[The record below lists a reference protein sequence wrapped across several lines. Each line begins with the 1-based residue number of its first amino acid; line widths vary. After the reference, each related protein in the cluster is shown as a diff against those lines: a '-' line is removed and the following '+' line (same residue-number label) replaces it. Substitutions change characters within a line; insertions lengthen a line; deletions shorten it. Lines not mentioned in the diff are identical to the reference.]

1 MNAFLKSQDILDGKI
16 AYWTDRL
23 LGTGYV
29 IIPNAADPEVIA
41 GIDEDFREPFEKT
54 PFSQGNFF
62 GNRTVRFARALIRSR
77 HSATL
82 VQDGLIQGIAERVLL
97 PFCESIQLNLT
108 QAIAVHPGA
117 PAQLPHR
124 DQDMWGGPKGQ
135 MEYMVNVI
143 WPLTRF
149 TRENGAT
156 ILWGKSHREEKNRYI
171 PDDDTIAA
179 EMEPGS
185 ALIFLGSTLHGQ
197 GANVS
202 DEVRRALVV
211 GYSLSW
217 LKSYENQFLAYPPEV
232 ARHFSPEL
240 ANLVGYA
247 QIPPN
252 LNNFE
257 AQSPTVLLRGEVPEH
272 LGAIDAFRPDQK
284 EAIDYYCQHGKPRLV

>member
-1 MNAFLKSQDILDGKI
+1 MNALLKSQDILQGKI
-16 AYWTDRL
+16 DYWTDRL
-23 LGTGYV
+23 LETGYV
-29 IIPNAADPEVIA
+29 IIPDAADPELIA
-41 GIDEDFREPFEKT
+41 ELDEDFREPFEKT

-82 VQDGLIQGIAERVLL
+82 VQDELIQGIAERVLL

-124 DQDMWGGPKGQ
+124 DQDMWGGPKGT

-149 TRENGAT
+149 TRQNGGT
-156 ILWGKSHREEKNRYI
+156 VLWGKSHREEKNRYI
-171 PDDDTIAA
+171 ADDDTVAA

-240 ANLVGYA
+240 ADLVGYA

-257 AQSPTVLLRGEVPEH
+257 AQSPTVLLKGEVPEH
-272 LGAIDAFRPDQK
+272 LGAVDAFRPDQK
-284 EAIDYYCQHGKPRLV
+284 EAIDYYRAHGKPRLV